1 MGAAMTPDNQ
11 HMLKRFA
18 AYYRPHRSLFALDLI
33 TAALRA
39 LFIIAIPYLVVRMLN
54 KEQLAQATLAEI
66 WTTIGIIGAL
76 ILLMAL
82 AEFIN
87 VKWGHILGTRI
98 ETDMRSDL
106 FRHLQKLSFR
116 YFDNTKTGHIMSR
129 ISNDLFTISELAH
142 HGPEDLFISGCLLI
156 GSFVFMFIINWEMA
170 LIVLVPMPIL
180 LLWGNVFRVRLRRTF
195 REVRVRVADINS
207 NVENAIQG
215 IREVQSYAKETYAVD
230 RFDDVNNEFL
240 TAKSDM
246 YHHMAGF
253 HSGMMFFLEFC
264 SVLIIG
270 GGMLLVYVGRLEL
283 PALVGFLMYQRYMFQ
298 PIRRL
303 TMFMEQYQQGA
314 TAFERF
320 AEIMDE
326 EPEIADRPDARQLET
341 VKGDIRFTGV
351 TFKYDPA
358 SPTWVLQDVSLHVPP
373 GKTVALVGESGAGK
387 SSLAALI
394 PRFYEAQ
401 GGAIEIDGHNIMDL
415 QVRDLRRHVG
425 IVQQNVFLFD
435 TTIREN
441 IMFGRPDAT
450 EDELHAAARS
460 AHIYTFIRSL
470 PDGFDTLVGER
481 GVKLSGGQKQRISIA
496 RLFLKDPPVLIFDEA
511 TSSLDSESEEL
522 IQQSMETLCR
532 GRSTLVIAH
541 RLSTVRNAD
550 YTYVLRNGRIV
561 EHGAHAELVEAGGY
575 YRDLYNRNIL

>member
-1 MGAAMTPDNQ
+1 MARAGE
-11 HMLKRFA
+11 HILKRFA
-18 AYYRPHRSLFALDLI
+18 AYYRPHRLLFTVDLVTAAMRSLFI
-33 TAALRA
+33 VV
-39 LFIIAIPYLVVRMLN
+39 IPYMVVRMLG

-66 WTTIGIIGAL
+66 WTTIGIIGVL

-82 AEFIN
+82 AEFVN

-106 FRHLQKLSFR
+106 FRHLQKLSFK

-129 ISNDLFTISELAH
+129 ISNDLFTIGELAH

-156 GSFVFMFIINWEMA
+156 GSLVFMFIISWEMA
-170 LIVLVPMPIL
+170 LIVLVPMPLL
-180 LLWGNVFRVRLRRTF
+180 LLWGNIFRVRLRRTF

-215 IREVQSYAKETYAVD
+215 IREVQSYAKETYAIG

-264 SVLIIG
+264 AVLIIG
-270 GGMLLVYVGRLEL
+270 GGMLLVYAGRLEL
-283 PALVGFLMYQRYMFQ
+283 SALVGFLMYQRYMFQ
-298 PIRRL
+298 PVRRL

-314 TAFERF
+314 AAFERF
-320 AEIMDE
+320 TEIMDE
-326 EPEIADRPDARQLET
+326 EPAIADRSDAVSLGKVT
-341 VKGDIRFTGV
+341 GDIKLEGV
-351 TFKYDPA
+351 SFKYEAGAPA
-358 SPTWVLQDVSLHVPP
+358 WVLEDISLHVPP

-394 PRFYEAQ
+394 PRFYEPQ
-401 GGAIEIDGHNIMDL
+401 YGAIQLDGHNVMNL
-415 QVRDLRRHVG
+415 KMRDLRRHVG
-425 IVQQNVFLFD
+425 IVQQSVFLFD
-435 TTIREN
+435 TSIRDN

-450 EDELHAAARS
+450 EAELHAAARS
-460 AHIYTFIRSL
+460 AHIYDFIMNL

-511 TSSLDSESEEL
+511 TSSLDSESEQL

-532 GRSTLVIAH
+532 GRTTLVIAH

-550 YTYVLRNGRIV
+550 YTYVVRNGRIV
-561 EHGAHAELVEAGGY
+561 EQGTHTDLVDAGGY
-575 YRDLYNRNIL
+575 YRDLYNRNVL

>member
-1 MGAAMTPDNQ
+1 MAHNSE
-11 HMLKRFA
+11 HIVKRFA
-18 AYYRPHRSLFALDLI
+18 AYYRPHRALFTLDLV

-39 LFIIAIPYLVVRMLN
+39 LFIIVIPFLVVRMLN
-54 KEQLAQATLAEI
+54 KEQLAQATLADI
-66 WTTIGIIGAL
+66 WTTIGIIGVL

-106 FRHLQKLSFR
+106 FRHLQKLSFH

-129 ISNDLFTISELAH
+129 ISNDLFTIGELAH
-142 HGPEDLFISGCLLI
+142 HGPEDLFISVCLLT
-156 GSFVFMFIINWEMA
+156 GSLVFMFIMNWEMA
-170 LIVLVPMPIL
+170 VIVLIPMPLI
-180 LLWGNVFRVRLRRTF
+180 LLWGNIFRVRLRRTF

-215 IREVQSYAKETYAVD
+215 IREVQSYGKETYAID
-230 RFDDVNNEFL
+230 RFDDVNNEFR
-240 TAKSDM
+240 TAKSNM
-246 YHHMAGF
+246 YHAMAGF
-253 HSGMMFFLEFC
+253 HSGMMFFLEFY
-264 SVLIIG
+264 SVLIVG
-270 GGMLLVYVGRLEL
+270 GGMLLVYLGRLEL
-283 PALVGFLMYQRYMFQ
+283 VELIGFLMYRRYMFQ

-303 TMFMEQYQQGA
+303 TGFMEAYQQGA
-314 TAFERF
+314 AAFERF
-320 AEIMDE
+320 TEIMDE
-326 EPEIADRPDARQLET
+326 EPAIADRPDAISLDT
-341 VKGDIRFTGV
+341 VAGDITFEGV
-351 TFKYDPA
+351 RFKYEDDAPA
-358 SPTWVLQDVSLHVPP
+358 WVLEDVTLHVPP

-394 PRFYEAQ
+394 PRFYEPQ
-401 GGAIEIDGHNIMDL
+401 HGTIQLDGHSITNLKM
-415 QVRDLRRHVG
+415 RDLRRHVG
-425 IVQQNVFLFD
+425 IVQQSVFLFD
-435 TTIREN
+435 TSIREN

-450 EDELHAAARS
+450 EDELYAAAHN
-460 AHIYTFIRSL
+460 AHIYDFIMSL

-522 IQQSMETLCR
+522 IQKSMETLCL

-541 RLSTVRNAD
+541 RLSTVRKAD
-550 YTYVLRNGRIV
+550 YTYVLRNGRVV
-561 EHGAHAELVEAGGY
+561 EQGTHSELVEAGGY